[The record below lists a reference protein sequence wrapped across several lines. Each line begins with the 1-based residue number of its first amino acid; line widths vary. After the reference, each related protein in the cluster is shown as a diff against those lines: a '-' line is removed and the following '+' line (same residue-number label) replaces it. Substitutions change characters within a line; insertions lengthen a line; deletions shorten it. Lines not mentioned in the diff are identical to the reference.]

1 MRNKTIDDSTTI
13 RRTLQAAVDHYP
25 QLAAFQL
32 TLRSGDQHQQEPED
46 FLQAL
51 QQQLD
56 ILTQHR
62 QGERKATQPTLLYA
76 LWSQDAE
83 GNIPLLL
90 MLNQNAFAH
99 TEEITDS
106 FRQVWHELA
115 NMPLYVSETII
126 SLDRSNTR
134 TFSAQF
140 SALHHCA
147 TQLVAPVYTIR
158 STRNTRS

>member
-1 MRNKTIDDSTTI
+1 MTIDDTPTI

-25 QLAAFQL
+25 QLAAFRL
-32 TLRSGDQHQQEPED
+32 TLLSGDQRQPESEEAVRHFLQTLQQE
-46 FLQAL
+46 
-51 QQQLD
+51 LD
-56 ILTQHR
+56 TLTQHR
-62 QGERKATQPTLLYA
+62 QGQPKAQPTLLYA

-90 MLNQNAFAH
+90 MLNQNAFAY

-106 FRQVWHELA
+106 LRQVWHEIA
-115 NMPLYVSETII
+115 SMPLYVSDTTI
-126 SLDRSNTR
+126 SLDRNNTR

-140 SALHHCA
+140 SALNHCA

-158 STRNTRS
+158 STRNAR

>member
-1 MRNKTIDDSTTI
+1 MIIDDSTTI

-32 TLRSGDQHQQEPED
+32 TLLSGDQHQPEPED

-51 QQQLD
+51 QQQID
-56 ILTQHR
+56 TLTLHR
-62 QGERKATQPTLLYA
+62 LEQRKAQPTLLYA
-76 LWSQDAE
+76 LWSHDADN
-83 GNIPLLL
+83 NIPLLL

-99 TEEITDS
+99 TEEITYS
-106 FRQVWHELA
+106 FRQVWLDIA
-115 NMPLYVSETII
+115 SMPLYVSDTII